1 MQEIELCA
9 SRIEE
14 LFKKNKLKKKK
25 NEKCLL
31 EGDFNQQLKLQSSKK
46 K

>member
-14 LFKKNKLKKKK
+14 LFKKKK

-46 K
+46 NKK